1 MEKGYSM
8 NLSGEKDCFLTGTNM
23 QVDKIT
29 LNDLSIFHGDV
40 EQSVFD
46 HLNLTTTNEGR
57 NYFRYLLS
65 NPLGSVSAILDTQQ
79 TIRHLGNSIDQ
90 WPLSPTNGTIMVLTK
105 FYETAAEAY
114 PRHADL
120 LNSLWYRTIHK
131 GDYSM
136 TLFSIQHTLDFL
148 KGMDRIAGLIETSEA
163 GKQLNQLAERIRKIL
178 EKSVIPEMLVK
189 EKDKLTPIEVLNY
202 ANYIKNHFKSYS
214 FELIDIYAKLDAYM
228 SLAKAGKKYGFH
240 FPELLEQDEPYIDT
254 EELFH
259 FMLPAPVNY
268 SVNLSVQNNFLFL
281 TGANMAGKSTFIKA
295 AGVAVYLA
303 HIGMAVPAK
312 RMKLSYFDGLLSNI
326 QVVDNIAKGESFFFN
341 EVQRIK
347 NTINQISDGRKWLIL
362 IDELFKGTNQQDAVK
377 CSTAVIE
384 GLHRMK
390 NAVFIL
396 STHLYEI
403 GESLKKHEN
412 IQFRYFETAVQN
424 DQLVFSYQLKEG
436 ISNDRLGYL
445 ILKREGV
452 VDLLEKL

>member
-1 MEKGYSM
+1 MEKVPSM
-8 NLSGEKDCFLTGTNM
+8 NLSGENGCFLTGTNM

-29 LNDLSIFHGDV
+29 LNDLSIFHGD
-40 EQSVFD
+40 EDQSVFD
-46 HLNLTTTNEGR
+46 HLNLTSTNEGR
-57 NYFRYLLS
+57 DYLRYLLS
-65 NPLGSVSAILDTQQ
+65 NPLGSVTAILDTQQ
-79 TIRHLGNSIDQ
+79 TIRHLGNSLEQ
-90 WPLSPTNGTIMVLTK
+90 WPLSPTNGTIMVLGK
-105 FYETAAEAY
+105 FYETAAEPY
-114 PRHADL
+114 PHHADL
-120 LNSLWYRTIHK
+120 VSSLWYKIIHK

-136 TLFSIQHTLDFL
+136 TLFTIQHTLDFL
-148 KGMDRIAGLIETSEA
+148 KGMDRIAGLIEPKEA
-163 GKQLNQLAERIRKIL
+163 GNQLNLLAERVRMIL
-178 EKSVIPEMLVK
+178 QKSVIPDMIAK

-202 ANYIKNHFKSYS
+202 ANYIRNHFKSYS

-240 FPELLEQDEPYIDT
+240 FPELLEQDEPYIDA

-259 FMLPAPVNY
+259 FMLPTPVNY
-268 SVNLSVQNNFLFL
+268 SVNLSVQKNFLFL

-295 AGVAVYLA
+295 AGLAVYLA

-312 RMKLSYFDGLLSNI
+312 RMQLSYFDGLLSNI

-390 NAVFIL
+390 NALFIL

-403 GESLKKHEN
+403 GESLKKYEN

-424 DQLVFSYQLKEG
+424 DQLIFSYQLKEG